1 MEARRKS
8 QKHMETNIKNRNR
21 GNKWKHHK
29 IGLYK
34 QSQPLYVMQK
44 HKHKIKDTKKRPLA

>member
-44 HKHKIKDTKKRPLA
+44 HKHKIKDTKKDH

>member
-21 GNKWKHHK
+21 GKWKHHK

-34 QSQPLYVMQK
+34 QSQPLYVMPNQN
-44 HKHKIKDTKKRPLA
+44 IKLRRPKKDQ